1 MVNRAGVRSFYRS
14 FQDRFSEMLGGVDP
28 SASVTDDPW
37 DRAGGG
43 GGLTRVFSNGDHIEK
58 AAVNFSDVEGATPPA
73 LSEGL
78 AHGSDRFAAT
88 GISIIVHPTNPF
100 APTFHANLRFFEV
113 TPGTPWF
120 GGGTDLTPHYLFV
133 DDAVAFH
140 RTLRDVCA
148 NHQVAD
154 YAAWKKTCD
163 EYFYLPHRREA
174 RGVGG
179 IFFDHLVHDLDAVFA
194 FQKQLGAGFL
204 GVYQTILGRRI
215 GLPYDESHRSWQ
227 AIRRGRYAEFNLAID
242 RGTRFGLETGGRT
255 ESILAS
261 LPPLAA
267 WAYDYEPPPESP
279 EHELVKVLRA
289 GPRDWL

>member
-14 FQDRFSEMLGGVDP
+14 FQDGFSEMLGGVDP
-28 SASVTDDPW
+28 SASVTDDTW

-113 TPGTPWF
+113 RPGTPWF

-215 GLPYDESHRSWQ
+215 GLPYDESHRS
-227 AIRRGRYAEFNLAID
+227 
-242 RGTRFGLETGGRT
+242 
-255 ESILAS
+255 
-261 LPPLAA
+261 
-267 WAYDYEPPPESP
+267 
-279 EHELVKVLRA
+279 
-289 GPRDWL
+289 